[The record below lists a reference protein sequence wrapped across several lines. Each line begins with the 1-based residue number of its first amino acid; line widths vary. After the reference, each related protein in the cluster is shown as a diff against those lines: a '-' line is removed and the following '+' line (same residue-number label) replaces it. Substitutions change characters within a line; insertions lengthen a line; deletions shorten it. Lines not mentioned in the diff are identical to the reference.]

1 MVCPAK
7 HLTYCSQRQTH
18 HAGGKGFLLV
28 WRNTSVFVI
37 SQYLIFPPFILI
49 LQEKKKKKLYIYLY
63 KATLLFCSLLWYG
76 YRLKSHLGYKAF
88 YDCRS
93 PKKSTRPSAFLH
105 QGPTFPVKKQ
115 SNVTAFICST
125 QTELSVSSLP

>member
-28 WRNTSVFVI
+28 WRNTSVCNFTVLNI
-37 SQYLIFPPFILI
+37 PTIHFDSAG
-49 LQEKKKKKLYIYLY
+49 EKKVIYIYLY

-88 YDCRS
+88 YECHS
-93 PKKSTRPSAFLH
+93 PKKSTCPSAFLH

-115 SNVTAFICST
+115 SNVTTFICST